1 MDASLGKVVADLGAI
16 LSLALLVF
24 VFSLLV
30 GLPEFK
36 VIQSGRTSAGAI
48 VAEAVP
54 TPKVQKAMSEY
65 RGISI
70 GMKTDEVRA
79 KLGEPKDKSVEM
91 DMYSFAETETA
102 QFYYETQVVKA
113 MMITFTG
120 DLKAAP
126 TPLEVFGADAEV
138 KEDGSIFKMV
148 RYPKAGYW
156 ISYNRSGGTD
166 QVISLAFQKI

>member
-1 MDASLGKVVADLGAI
+1 MNAYRIAI
-16 LSLALLVF
+16 LSLTLPVF
-24 VFSLLV
+24 VFSFLV
-30 GLPEFK
+30 GLPEIDL
-36 VIQSGRTSAGAI
+36 VQSGRTSARDILAHP
-48 VAEAVP
+48 VA
-54 TPKVQKAMSEY
+54 TPKAQKVMSEY

-70 GMKTDEVRA
+70 GMKTDEVRS

-102 QFYYETQVVKA
+102 QFYYESQVVKA

-126 TPLEVFGADAEV
+126 TPRDVFGEDAAV

-166 QVISLAFQKI
+166 QVISIAFQKI

>member
-1 MDASLGKVVADLGAI
+1 MNAYRMAI
-16 LSLALLVF
+16 LSLTLPVF
-24 VFSLLV
+24 VFSLMV
-30 GLPEFK
+30 GLPEIDI
-36 VIQSGRTSAGAI
+36 VQSGRTSALDILAHP
-48 VAEAVP
+48 VP
-54 TPKVQKAMSEY
+54 TPKAQKVMSEY
-65 RGISI
+65 RGVSL

-102 QFYYETQVVKA
+102 QFYYESQVVKA

-120 DLKAAP
+120 DLKTAP
-126 TPLEVFGADAEV
+126 TPRDVFGEDAEV

-148 RYPKAGYW
+148 RYPKSGYW